1 MWDFLFWSILIV
13 PGVVAFYWMIL
24 RPILASLPVFKQFYV
39 EADGFWA
46 KVSALAGHSLT
57 IFWSYATM
65 LIGAIS
71 QGIDVIGPMLGDPD
85 MKQQITDALA
95 MNPKALG
102 AVLMAISLITIV
114 TRIRSLGK

>member
-1 MWDFLFWSILIV
+1 MGWLFWTILIA
-13 PGVVAFYWMIL
+13 PGLVAFYWMIV

-57 IFWSYATM
+57 VAWSYATM
-65 LIGAIS
+65 LLGAIS
-71 QGIDVIGPMLGDPD
+71 QGIDTIGPLVGDPD
-85 MKQQITDALA
+85 LKEQITSALQ
-95 MNPKALG
+95 MNPRALG